1 MTSYKKPEVEGDT
14 LRTQEKNR
22 LFSEEGL
29 LHFDLFAS
37 TCAELL
43 SRCRKLTAIVSD
55 SYPIIIFDEFQDTNA
70 AEWQMIRLLGA
81 SSRLITLADAEQR
94 IYEFRGADPARI
106 AEFAV
111 EYKPKQFDFG
121 AENNRSNG
129 TDIVAFGN
137 DLLTTAHR
145 SKNYRDVTL
154 TRYPFRGGLRTHQ
167 DLKVTVIN
175 RIRRLKEGQEPHWSL
190 AILVPTKA
198 LMLDVSTYLESEQQ
212 FPNFRRLPSVF
223 HEVALETAGPALAAV
238 IIAGVLEGAASAI
251 EISQRLVIELC
262 NHLRGRKG
270 DEQAGREQ
278 LELANALGNYA
289 VTGTIRGSRRTAVA
303 NDCRLIGEA
312 RRQLPLSGDPAQDWL
327 AVRSLFERAKTD
339 ACQKVAY
346 DARYLRLLHKGA
358 LLRSRLS
365 EIWRTS
371 GKYSDA
377 ASVVRDALLQEH
389 FATSTKDW
397 RGLHVMTIHKS
408 KGKEFDEVIVYE
420 GCFQGRFVRANATDR
435 EIAQSCLALRVAV
448 TRAKKHATIL
458 TSQKYPCRFF

>member
-1 MTSYKKPEVEGDT
+1 VG
-14 LRTQEKNR
+14 
-22 LFSEEGL
+22 
-29 LHFDLFAS
+29 
-37 TCAELL
+37 
-43 SRCRKLTAIVSD
+43 CRSPKLTAIVCD

-81 SSRLITLADAEQR
+81 GSRLITLADAEQR
-94 IYEFRGADPARI
+94 IYEFRSADPARI

-111 EYKPKQFDFG
+111 EYEPTQFAFG
-121 AENNRSNG
+121 AENNRNNG

-137 DLLTTAHR
+137 DLLTTANR
-145 SKNYRDVTL
+145 MKTYRDVTM
-154 TRYPFRGGLRTHQ
+154 TRYPLRQGLSTHL
-167 DLKVTVIN
+167 DLKVKVIE

-198 LMLDVSTYLESEQQ
+198 LMLEVSTYLESEQV

-270 DEQAGREQ
+270 DEQAAREQ
-278 LELANALGNYA
+278 LDLAKALGNYA

-303 NDCRLIGEA
+303 NDCRLIGET
-312 RRQLPLSGDPAQDWL
+312 RRQLELSGDPAQDWL
-327 AVRSLFERAKTD
+327 AVRRLFEKATTD
-339 ACQKVAY
+339 ALKKVAY

-371 GKYSDA
+371 RSYSGA
-377 ASVVRDALLQEH
+377 ASAVQDALLQEH
-389 FATSTKDW
+389 FAASTKDW
-397 RGLHVMTIHKS
+397 QGIHLMTIHKA
-408 KGKEFDEVIVYE
+408 KGKEFDEVIIYE
-420 GCFQGRFVRANATDR
+420 GCYQGRFVRANATDR
-435 EIAQSCLALRVAV
+435 EIAQSGLALRVAV

-458 TSQKYPCRFF
+458 TSRKDPCRFF